1 MLHQL
6 CNYSV
11 LLSVNLMSILGVL
24 HLAAKPFAEVS
35 LASSQS
41 ALLKFGSALA
51 QSVQFCHEPYL
62 DVSN

>member
-1 MLHQL
+1 
-6 CNYSV
+6 
-11 LLSVNLMSILGVL
+11 MSILGVL